1 MSMSVQSPS
10 VQSSVKSKLFEQI
23 QFGSLPLVNKIVIAP
38 MCQYSATDQ
47 GEVSYWHEQQWANY
61 ALSGAGLCIVEATV
75 VQKNGRIS
83 YADLGLWNDTQRDQ
97 IKALINKVK
106 TISPMPFAIQL
117 AHAGRKAS
125 TEKPWLVKQGKGQIA
140 PEFEH
145 GWQTVSASH
154 IAFNPNDVLPH
165 ALSIAEIKQIQ
176 QDFAASAVRAV
187 EAGFS
192 LIEVHAAHGYLLH
205 QFMSPLSNHRDDEYG
220 GSFENRI
227 RFTLEVVQA
236 IQQVVPHDFPVG
248 IRVSATDWMEA
259 ENAWDIESSVELSK
273 ALEQLGVAYIHVSSG
288 GLHEKQNIKIGENYQ
303 VPFANAIKKQ
313 VNIPVIT
320 VGLITEAEQ
329 AEQILQNQEADAIG
343 LARAILYDPRW
354 PWHAAAKL
362 GEKAQIA
369 PQYLRCQPHGVKD
382 LFSAF

>member
-1 MSMSVQSPS
+1 MSISVN
-10 VQSSVKSKLFEQI
+10 SSVKSKLFEQI
-23 QFGSLPLVNKIVIAP
+23 QFGALSLVNKIVIAP

-47 GEVSYWHEQQWANY
+47 GEVTYWHEQQWGSY
-61 ALSGAGLCIVEATV
+61 ALSGAGLCIVEATA
-75 VQKNGRIS
+75 VQAQGRIS

-97 IKALINKVK
+97 LKALINKIK

-125 TEKPWLVKQGKGQIA
+125 TEKPWLVKSGKGQIA
-140 PEFEH
+140 PEHEH
-145 GWQTVSASH
+145 GWQTVSASN
-154 IAFNPNDVLPH
+154 IAFSRNDVLPH
-165 ALSIAEIKQIQ
+165 ELSIAEIKQIQ
-176 QDFAASAVRAV
+176 QDFAAAAIRAV

-192 LIEVHAAHGYLLH
+192 LIEIHAAHGYLLH
-205 QFMSPLSNHRDDEYG
+205 QFMSPLSNHRQDEYG
-220 GSFENRI
+220 GSFANRI

-236 IQQVVPHDFPVG
+236 IQQAVPQGFPVG
-248 IRVSATDWMEA
+248 IRISATDWMEA
-259 ENAWDIESSVELSK
+259 ENSWDIASSIELSK
-273 ALEQLGVAYIHVSSG
+273 ALEQLGVAYIHVSSA

-303 VPFANAIKKQ
+303 VPFANAIKSQ
-313 VNIPVIT
+313 VNVPVIA

-329 AEQILQNQEADAIG
+329 AEQILQNGEADAIG
-343 LARAILYDPRW
+343 LARAMLYDPRW

-362 GEKAQIA
+362 GEKIEIA